1 LLRGYRAGSKRARI
15 RARTCGELTSGASD
29 REIRGGRGSVAGGEL
44 PLPTD
49 PSAGPEAPG
58 IAGGLHAPSRAR
70 ASSPSRARARARYR
84 LGLCVCWLWGL
95 MASFVRKASSAAS
108 LLCGRGGTK
117 TGTESIPLPQERSC
131 LFMGPFTGQRFS
143 GLHRWFPPYLQSGP
157 YSLLCACVY
166 ANQSQPN
173 FQIATVLPMTYENL
187 SFQGFKIEFWINK
200 RTGSAFYPTICS
212 SSAYF

>member
-70 ASSPSRARARARYR
+70 ASSPSRARARACYR

-166 ANQSQPN
+166 ANQS
-173 FQIATVLPMTYENL
+173 
-187 SFQGFKIEFWINK
+187 
-200 RTGSAFYPTICS
+200 
-212 SSAYF
+212 